1 MAQVTIYLNNS
12 LEAQVKEMASSLNIS
27 ISKFISNILEDRIS
41 NEWQSEIKELAGSW
55 RTFTDLN
62 DIRNSGSEDIK
73 REDF

>member
-1 MAQVTIYLNNS
+1 VAQVTIYLNNS